1 MKIHIVTPAPPGSR
15 FGNRVTAHR
24 WARVLRR
31 LGHRV
36 VIAEDYRDESCDALV
51 ALHARRS
58 AGAVKRF
65 HRRHPDRPLILA
77 LTGTDVYGD
86 IHTSSAAQ
94 QSLELA
100 SHIVVL
106 QPDAV
111 TELPRRL
118 RPKCRVIIQSA
129 TPPSGTVIHRSRTFD
144 VAVLAHLRPVKD
156 PFLTEEATR
165 NLPASSRIAV
175 LHYGGARD
183 GAMAARARSASA
195 TNARYEWRGEV
206 PRWKALR
213 ALARSR
219 IMVLTSKLEG
229 GANVVSEA
237 IAASVPVI
245 SARISGSTG
254 LLGKDYPGYFPV
266 GDAGALRRL
275 LLRAESDRRFHA
287 LLRTRVRRLAPIV
300 QPKREE
306 RAWQALL
313 AEY

>member
-1 MKIHIVTPAPPGSR
+1 
-15 FGNRVTAHR
+15 VTAHR
-24 WARVLRR
+24 WARLLRR
-31 LGHRV
+31 LGHHV
-36 VIAEDYRDESCDALV
+36 VIAGDYRGEACDALV

-58 AGAVKRF
+58 AAAVRRF
-65 HRRHPDRPLILA
+65 HRRHPERPLVLA

-86 IHTSSAAQ
+86 IHTSSTAQ

-100 SHIVVL
+100 SHLVVL
-106 QPDAV
+106 QSDAV
-111 TELPRRL
+111 AELPKRH
-118 RPKCRVIIQSA
+118 RPRCRVIIQSA
-129 TPPSGTVIHRSRTFD
+129 MPPSGTVIPRSRTFD

-156 PFLTEEATR
+156 PFLTEMATR

-175 LHYGGARD
+175 LHYGGSRD
-183 GAMAARARSASA
+183 RAMAARARAASA
-195 TNARYEWRGEV
+195 GNARYEWRGEV

-219 IMVLTSKLEG
+219 VMVLTSKMEG
-229 GANVVSEA
+229 GANVVTEA

-266 GDAGALRRL
+266 GDAGALARL
-275 LLRAESDRRFHA
+275 LLRTETDRRFYSQ
-287 LLRTRVRRLAPIV
+287 LKTRVKRLAPIV

-306 RAWQALL
+306 QAWRALL